1 MYKRQSLYLAQKI
14 QKKYTNSD
22 FESESDALLDI
33 KRIINEKETLNT
45 DTLGE
50 LLYKLS
56 NYARL
61 TNVDPEQTLKKY
73 INDLMDL
80 NNEK

>member
-1 MYKRQSLYLAQKI
+1 MFVSV
-14 QKKYTNSD
+14 
-22 FESESDALLDI
+22 
-33 KRIINEKETLNT
+33 IIPCFNEKETLNT